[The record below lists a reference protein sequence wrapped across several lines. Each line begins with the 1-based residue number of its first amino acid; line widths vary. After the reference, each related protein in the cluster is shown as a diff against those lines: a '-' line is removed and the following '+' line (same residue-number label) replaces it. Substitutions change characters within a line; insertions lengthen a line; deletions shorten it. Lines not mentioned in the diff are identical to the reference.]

1 MLEGIGSSIVGL
13 LIGIL
18 GREPVKLATVPL
30 LSWQEAEIFVLPTG
44 PDPTVEAIVEQ
55 YLQNL
60 SNRGI
65 ASNYQRVWIQ
75 SDWAM
80 LAQHQGTV
88 PASAASLTKIATTLA
103 AIKKWGVEHRF
114 KTTFYSLGEIKDG
127 VLQGDL
133 IVSGGDDPF
142 FVWEEA
148 ISVGNA
154 LNDLGIRQVTGN
166 LLVTGKFNMNY
177 KADSALAGRLLRQG
191 FDPRLWSPAVYQ
203 QYSTLPSDTPRPR
216 VSISGTVA
224 VSDRVP
230 DEAQL
235 LLRHQSLTLAEILKQ
250 MNIYSNNEIAEMLAQ
265 SVGGPT
271 AVAQLAALAAHVPPA
286 EIQLVNGSGLGV
298 DNRISPRAVCQM
310 LIAIERH
317 LKSESMTVTDLFP
330 VAGRDRLGTMLNRD
344 LPPGTAVKTGTLNQ
358 VSALAGMI
366 PTTDGPIWFSIIN
379 GSGDILEF
387 RAAQDQILQSLS
399 NYWDLAPTSTIAAE
413 TSRSFLGDPRRIQA
427 VHETGE

>member
-30 LSWQEAEIFVLPTG
+30 VSWQEAEIFVLPTG

-55 YLQNL
+55 YLQSL

-65 ASNYQRVWIQ
+65 ASNYQKVWIQ

-114 KTTFYSLGEIKDG
+114 ETTFYSLGEIKDG

-133 IVSGGDDPF
+133 IVSGGDNPF

-177 KADSALAGRLLRQG
+177 KADSALAGLLLRQG

-203 QYSTLPSDTPRPR
+203 QYSTLPSDTPRPQ

-230 DEAQL
+230 DQAQL

-265 SVGGPT
+265 SVGGAT
-271 AVAQLAALAAHVPPA
+271 AVAQLAALAANVPPA

-330 VAGRDRLGTMLNRD
+330 VAGRDRLGTMLDRD
-344 LPPGTAVKTGTLNQ
+344 LPAGTAVKTGTLNQ

-366 PTTDGPIWFSIIN
+366 PTTDSPIWFSIIN

-387 RAAQDQILQSLS
+387 RAAQDQILESLS
-399 NYWDLAPTSTIAAE
+399 NYWDLAPTSTIVAE

-427 VHETGE
+427 VREAEE